1 MSLSSASARTGPL
14 VSFILLVLL
23 PCTTFAQSPDGGPVS
38 VLGSD
43 ALQIGGLIQT
53 DAYLGRE
60 IGDGFRA
67 RSARVR
73 LGGRAESLSYVVQT
87 ELTSPEVLLDAVTRL
102 SLTDRVQLS
111 AGLFKTPY
119 SGEILTP
126 RPNLL
131 FAERARVVNNLAP
144 ARQVGA
150 TLSGDLIPDRLTATV
165 GAFNGTSGLQAND
178 NDHLLYVGRLAS
190 TTPTGAGPLS
200 LGVNAGYSIDDQVQA
215 PRPVSFSGRRFL
227 IGGDAQLD
235 ADQWLLAGEV
245 HYAALDPDDPTR
257 DAYAPFGYYVAGGI
271 DVAPSHQ
278 LLARIDRYDPDVPG
292 LTSPDHQ
299 VTLGYNFFA
308 TSAVRALINY
318 QAPTTDLADGF
329 ITLRLQAALQ

>member
-1 MSLSSASARTGPL
+1 MPRSSGLCRTAPL
-14 VSFILLVLL
+14 LLLLLLL
-23 PCTTFAQSPDGGPVS
+23 PGPALAQAPEDGPVS
-38 VLGSD
+38 VLGSE
-43 ALQIGGLIQT
+43 ALQIGGLVQT
-53 DAYLGRE
+53 DAYLGRDT
-60 IGDGFRA
+60 GDGFRA
-67 RSARVR
+67 RSVRVR

-150 TLSGDLIPDRLTATV
+150 TLSGEVVPDRVTATV
-165 GAFNGTSGLQAND
+165 GAFNGTNGLQPND
-178 NDHLLYVGRLAS
+178 NDQLLYVGRLAS
-190 TTPTGAGPLS
+190 TSSPGTGTLA
-200 LGVNAGYSIDDQVQA
+200 LGANVGYSIDDQVQA

-227 IGGDAQLD
+227 IGGDARWD
-235 ADQWLLAGEV
+235 AERWLLAGEV
-245 HYAALDPDDPTR
+245 QYAALDPDAPTR
-257 DAYAPFGYYVAGGI
+257 DEYTPFGYYLAAGA

-292 LTSPDHQ
+292 QTASEHQ

-318 QAPTTDLADGF
+318 QAPTTDLADGVL
-329 ITLRLQAALQ
+329 TLRLQAALQ

>member
-1 MSLSSASARTGPL
+1 MPLFSTTGRASLL
-14 VSFILLVLL
+14 VFILALL
-23 PCTTFAQSPDGGPVS
+23 PCLALAQSPDDEGPVS

-53 DAYLGRE
+53 DAYLGRD
-60 IGDGFRA
+60 GSDGFRA

-73 LGGRAESLSYVVQT
+73 LGGQAKSLSYVVQT
-87 ELTSPEVLLDAVTRL
+87 ELTSSDVLLDALTRL

-119 SGEILTP
+119 SEEILTS
-126 RPNLL
+126 RSNLL
-131 FAERARVVNNLAP
+131 FAERARVVNSLAP

-150 TLSGDLIPDRLTATV
+150 TLSGEIVADRLTATV
-165 GAFNGTSGLQAND
+165 GAFNGPSGLQTND
-178 NDHLLYVGRLAS
+178 NDQLLYVGRLVS
-190 TTPTGAGPLS
+190 TAPAGPCTLTI
-200 LGVNAGYSIDDQVQA
+200 GANAGYSIDDQVQA
-215 PRPVSFSGRRFL
+215 PRPGPFSGRRFL
-227 IGGDAQLD
+227 VGGDVRLD
-235 ADQWLLAGEV
+235 TDRWLLAGEV
-245 HYAALDPDDPTR
+245 HYASLDPDAPSSDS
-257 DAYAPFGYYVAGGI
+257 YAPFGYYLAGGI

-278 LLARIDRYDPDVPG
+278 LLARFDRYDPDLPG
-292 LTSPDHQ
+292 PTASDNQ

-308 TSAVRALINY
+308 TSAVRVLVNY